1 MLSLLTALLLPCEG
15 VESCSVLV
23 NLKDMFLSC
32 GFTCIIF
39 NTENT
44 RQRLAGKNHLIEK
57 SPYAGMFI

>member
-1 MLSLLTALLLPCEG
+1 MLSLLTGLLLPCEG
-15 VESCSVLV
+15 VKSCSILV
-23 NLKDMFLSC
+23 NLRAMFLSR

-44 RQRLAGKNHLIEK
+44 RQRLAGKNHLTEK